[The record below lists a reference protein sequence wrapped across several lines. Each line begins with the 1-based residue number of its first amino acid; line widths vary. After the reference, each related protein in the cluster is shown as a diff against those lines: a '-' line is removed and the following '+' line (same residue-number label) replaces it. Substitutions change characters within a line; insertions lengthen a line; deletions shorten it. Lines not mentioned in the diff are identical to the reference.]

1 MTVLLRLAT
10 LLQLVVEENPLLT
23 VMRIHFIRLK
33 VRTTEI
39 NFPMEVDRSV
49 EWMPVLSK
57 TSKTT

>member
-10 LLQLVVEENPLLT
+10 LLQLVVEENRLLT

-39 NFPMEVDRSV
+39 NFPMVVDRSV

>member
-10 LLQLVVEENPLLT
+10 LLQLVVEENRLLT